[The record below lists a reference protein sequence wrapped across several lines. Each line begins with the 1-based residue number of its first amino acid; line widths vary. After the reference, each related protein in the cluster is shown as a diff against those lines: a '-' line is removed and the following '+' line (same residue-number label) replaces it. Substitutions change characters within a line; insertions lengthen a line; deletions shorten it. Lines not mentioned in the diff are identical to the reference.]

1 VPVIESAL
9 SCIQRARLNLC
20 TPLPGGMLVAQP
32 KPAEK
37 NTMKKTILALLALLL
52 SFTFS
57 ACVSVGYSS
66 RGGWFVWPGGC
77 GLIVIILLILF
88 LSRRRR

>member
-1 VPVIESAL
+1 
-9 SCIQRARLNLC
+9 
-20 TPLPGGMLVAQP
+20 
-32 KPAEK
+32 
-37 NTMKKTILALLALLL
+37 MKKTIFAVFFLLL
-52 SFTFS
+52 SFSFS